1 MFPFALTI
9 FLSAYL
15 LFQVQPVIARF
26 ILPWYGGSPAVWTT
40 CMCFFQIALLIGYLY
55 SDVVARRIPTKVQAL
70 IHIAVMVAT
79 LVTLPIIPR
88 AALKPTG
95 GEDPSWSIIKL
106 LMLTV
111 APAYCLLA
119 TTGPLIQSWFAR
131 SFRGRSPY
139 RLFALSNLGSL
150 LALISYPLVFEPTMS
165 IVNQAWMWSIGYLLF
180 VVSCS
185 WCAVSTLRATNEI
198 SPADGSRATLIPEG
212 ISPLKLLAWVV
223 LATIPSV
230 LLLAVTNELSQDVS
244 VVPMLW
250 IVPLSLYLISFIICF
265 DRPVWY
271 RRDLFGTLLIC
282 SSMASVVCLVQ
293 PTSFGFF
300 GQFAIYNTMLFAA
313 VMTCHGE
320 LARMKPDHESLT
332 LYYLMMS
339 VGGAFGGILVVV
351 VAPLVFQRFHE
362 LPVAMVAAIGV
373 TLGRWI
379 WVRDGVSLTRVM
391 LAVSILTSSAIVVS
405 SFYLQDLIRQF
416 VVARLGVV
424 ASVLFVALSLLG
436 WQHLTRKF
444 LPSRLLA
451 KSTTATRMDRLL
463 WLATFGLV
471 FLFSLWLVTNSRESG
486 GWASLL
492 TLAVVGLIWGV
503 GLYTHFRPVVSL
515 AMYTN
520 LGIVF
525 AFFLIQLVA
534 VGAFFGRSQQRGK
547 TLELKRNFFGICGVG
562 EHESPIHGTFRE
574 IFNGRIGHGQQFLRE
589 DIKNKPNL
597 YYGPDSGIGL
607 AFTEHPLRLAG
618 KPIKVAVIGLGTGTL
633 AAWGG
638 AGDSFIFYEINPAV
652 IELADRY
659 FTYRQ
664 DTPSKTETLLG
675 DARILLEN
683 DLQQNLSRGFDLL
696 IVDAFSGDSIPRHLL
711 TREAMDVYRR
721 HLAPGGI
728 VAIHISNHYLD
739 LRPVVQAL
747 AHHAQMKPITVFD
760 VPERSVPG
768 NERLYP
774 SDWMLVTGNAEFLKR
789 PRVAP
794 NVSELE
800 TPPVLWTDDFGSILH
815 VVKVK
820 IPGN

>member
-1 MFPFALTI
+1 MFPFALSI
-9 FLSAYL
+9 FLSAFL

-40 CMCFFQIALLIGYLY
+40 CMCFFQLALLVGYLY
-55 SDVVARRIPTKVQAL
+55 SDIVARRIPAKVQAM
-70 IHIAVMVAT
+70 IHIAVMLAT

-88 AALKPTG
+88 ASMKPTG
-95 GEDPSWSIIKL
+95 IEDPSWSIVRL
-106 LMLTV
+106 LLLTV
-111 APAYCLLA
+111 APAYCVLA

-131 SFRGRSPY
+131 KFQGRSPY

-150 LALISYPLVFEPTMS
+150 LALVSYPLVFEPTTS
-165 IVNQAWMWSIGYLLF
+165 IVNQAWMWSIGYILF
-180 VVSCS
+180 VASCS
-185 WCAVSTLRATNEI
+185 WCAVLTLRDSNQAA
-198 SPADGSRATLIPEG
+198 SSAVSSFRLVPEG
-212 ISPLKLLAWVV
+212 ISLLQLLAWVV

-230 LLLAVTNELSQDVS
+230 LLLAVTNELSQDVA

-250 IVPLSLYLISFIICF
+250 VVPLSLYLISFIICF
-265 DRPVWY
+265 DRPAWY
-271 RRDLFGTLLIC
+271 RRDLFGTVLIC

-293 PTSFGFF
+293 PTSIGFF
-300 GQFAIYNTMLFAA
+300 GQFAIHNTMLFAA

-320 LARMKPDHESLT
+320 LARMKPAHESLT
-332 LYYLMMS
+332 VYYLMMS
-339 VGGAFGGILVVV
+339 LGGALGGILVVV
-351 VAPLVFQRFHE
+351 IAPLFFQRFHE
-362 LPVAMVAAIGV
+362 LPLAMVGAIAV
-373 TLGRWI
+373 MFGRWI

-391 LAVSILTSSAIVVS
+391 LAVSILASSAIVVS
-405 SFYLQDLIRQF
+405 SYCLQDLIREF
-416 VVARLGVV
+416 VVARLGIV
-424 ASVLFVALSLLG
+424 ASVLFVAMSLLG

-444 LPSRLLA
+444 LPPRLLEMSTSA
-451 KSTTATRMDRLL
+451 TTADRLF
-463 WLATFGLV
+463 WLATFGLI
-471 FLFSLWLVTNSRESG
+471 FLFSLWLVTMPSVSA
-486 GWASLL
+486 GWVSIL
-492 TLAVVGLIWGV
+492 TLAIVVLVWGV

-515 AMYTN
+515 AVYTN

-525 AFFLIQLVA
+525 AFFLIQVVA
-534 VGAFFGRSQQRGK
+534 VGAFFGRNQQRGK
-547 TLELKRNFFGICGVG
+547 TLEVKRNFFGICGVG

-589 DIKNKPNL
+589 EIKNKPNL

-618 KPIKVAVIGLGTGTL
+618 KPMKVAVIGLGTGTL
-633 AAWGG
+633 AAWGQ
-638 AGDSFIFYEINPAV
+638 ANDSFTFYEINPAV

-664 DTPSKTETLLG
+664 DTPSRTETLLG

-683 DLQQNLSRGFDLL
+683 ELQKNTPQGFDLL

-711 TREAMDVYRR
+711 TREAMDVYQR

-739 LRPVVQAL
+739 LRPVIYAL
-747 AHHAQMKPITVFD
+747 AQHAQSTAITVFN
-760 VPERSVPG
+760 VPERSVLG

-789 PRVAP
+789 ERVAP
-794 NVSELE
+794 HVTESK
-800 TPPVLWTDDFGSILH
+800 TPLVLWTDDFGSILQ
-815 VVKVK
+815 VVRAKM
-820 IPGN
+820 PGQ